1 MSDDLRSVPGVG
13 PATAKKLIE
22 AGIKTPAQ
30 LIEAGEVG
38 AIAAGISK
46 ATAAKIVSG
55 ASTLSGAVK
64 QVASKAKD
72 AAESTASKDV
82 AESTASKAK
91 DVGVDRIQ
99 GQGRGRVDRIQG
111 QGIQSQGQIRHEA
124 HHRGSEGPHL
134 AWPQSEGDPPAQS
147 FEGMTQSRNALEC
160 MLSRAAAEVRTTDQS
175 RGTTHEG
182 SMQRGVVRAS
192 IARFQI
198 TSGSRCGPIVHGQG
212 PSTSSAVTGNPTLEQ
227 KTAGRLM
234 FEQ

>member
-72 AAESTASKDV
+72 AAESTASKAKDV

-91 DVGVDRIQ
+91 ESKAKVKSVTKRTIE
-99 GQGRGRVDRIQG
+99 GQKGRTL
-111 QGIQSQGQIRHEA
+111 
-124 HHRGSEGPHL
+124 RGLSLKEIL
-134 AWPQSEGDPPAQS
+134 Q
-147 FEGMTQSRNALEC
+147 RNRSKE
-160 MLSRAAAEVRTTDQS
+160 
-175 RGTTHEG
+175 
-182 SMQRGVVRAS
+182 
-192 IARFQI
+192 
-198 TSGSRCGPIVHGQG
+198 
-212 PSTSSAVTGNPTLEQ
+212 
-227 KTAGRLM
+227 
-234 FEQ
+234 

>member
-46 ATAAKIVSG
+46 ATAAKIVNG

-72 AAESTASKDV
+72 VAESTASKAKDV

-91 DVGVDRIQ
+91 DVAESTASKAKESKAKVKSVTKRTIE
-99 GQGRGRVDRIQG
+99 GQKGRTL
-111 QGIQSQGQIRHEA
+111 
-124 HHRGSEGPHL
+124 RGLSLKEIL
-134 AWPQSEGDPPAQS
+134 Q
-147 FEGMTQSRNALEC
+147 RNRSKE
-160 MLSRAAAEVRTTDQS
+160 
-175 RGTTHEG
+175 
-182 SMQRGVVRAS
+182 
-192 IARFQI
+192 
-198 TSGSRCGPIVHGQG
+198 
-212 PSTSSAVTGNPTLEQ
+212 
-227 KTAGRLM
+227 
-234 FEQ
+234 

>member
-46 ATAAKIVSG
+46 ATAAKIVNG

-72 AAESTASKDV
+72 VAESTASKAKDV

-91 DVGVDRIQ
+91 ESKAKVKSVTKRTIE
-99 GQGRGRVDRIQG
+99 GQKGRTL
-111 QGIQSQGQIRHEA
+111 
-124 HHRGSEGPHL
+124 RGLSLKEIL
-134 AWPQSEGDPPAQS
+134 Q
-147 FEGMTQSRNALEC
+147 RNRSKE
-160 MLSRAAAEVRTTDQS
+160 
-175 RGTTHEG
+175 
-182 SMQRGVVRAS
+182 
-192 IARFQI
+192 
-198 TSGSRCGPIVHGQG
+198 
-212 PSTSSAVTGNPTLEQ
+212 
-227 KTAGRLM
+227 
-234 FEQ
+234 

>member
-46 ATAAKIVSG
+46 ATAAKIVNG

-72 AAESTASKDV
+72 VAESTASKAKDV

-91 DVGVDRIQ
+91 DVAESTASKAKESKAKVKSITKRTIE
-99 GQGRGRVDRIQG
+99 GQKGRTL
-111 QGIQSQGQIRHEA
+111 
-124 HHRGSEGPHL
+124 RGLSLKEIL
-134 AWPQSEGDPPAQS
+134 Q
-147 FEGMTQSRNALEC
+147 RNRSKE
-160 MLSRAAAEVRTTDQS
+160 
-175 RGTTHEG
+175 
-182 SMQRGVVRAS
+182 
-192 IARFQI
+192 
-198 TSGSRCGPIVHGQG
+198 
-212 PSTSSAVTGNPTLEQ
+212 
-227 KTAGRLM
+227 
-234 FEQ
+234 

>member
-72 AAESTASKDV
+72 AAESTASKAKDV

-91 DVGVDRIQ
+91 DVAESTASKAKESKAKVKSVTKRTIE
-99 GQGRGRVDRIQG
+99 GQKGRTL
-111 QGIQSQGQIRHEA
+111 
-124 HHRGSEGPHL
+124 RGLSLKEIL
-134 AWPQSEGDPPAQS
+134 Q
-147 FEGMTQSRNALEC
+147 RNRSKE
-160 MLSRAAAEVRTTDQS
+160 
-175 RGTTHEG
+175 
-182 SMQRGVVRAS
+182 
-192 IARFQI
+192 
-198 TSGSRCGPIVHGQG
+198 
-212 PSTSSAVTGNPTLEQ
+212 
-227 KTAGRLM
+227 
-234 FEQ
+234 

>member
-46 ATAAKIVSG
+46 ATAAKIVNG

-72 AAESTASKDV
+72 VAESTASKAKDV

-91 DVGVDRIQ
+91 ESKAKVESVTKRTIE
-99 GQGRGRVDRIQG
+99 GQKGRTL
-111 QGIQSQGQIRHEA
+111 
-124 HHRGSEGPHL
+124 RGLSLKEIL
-134 AWPQSEGDPPAQS
+134 Q
-147 FEGMTQSRNALEC
+147 RNRSKE
-160 MLSRAAAEVRTTDQS
+160 
-175 RGTTHEG
+175 
-182 SMQRGVVRAS
+182 
-192 IARFQI
+192 
-198 TSGSRCGPIVHGQG
+198 
-212 PSTSSAVTGNPTLEQ
+212 
-227 KTAGRLM
+227 
-234 FEQ
+234 

>member
-46 ATAAKIVSG
+46 ATAAKIVNG

-72 AAESTASKDV
+72 VAESTASKAKDV

-91 DVGVDRIQ
+91 ESKAKVESVTKRTIE
-99 GQGRGRVDRIQG
+99 GQKGRTL
-111 QGIQSQGQIRHEA
+111 
-124 HHRGSEGPHL
+124 RGLSLKEIL
-134 AWPQSEGDPPAQS
+134 R
-147 FEGMTQSRNALEC
+147 RNRSKE
-160 MLSRAAAEVRTTDQS
+160 
-175 RGTTHEG
+175 
-182 SMQRGVVRAS
+182 
-192 IARFQI
+192 
-198 TSGSRCGPIVHGQG
+198 
-212 PSTSSAVTGNPTLEQ
+212 
-227 KTAGRLM
+227 
-234 FEQ
+234 

>member
-46 ATAAKIVSG
+46 ATAAKIVNG

-72 AAESTASKDV
+72 VAESTASKAKDV

-91 DVGVDRIQ
+91 DVAESTASKAKDVAESTASKAKESKAKVKSITKRTIE
-99 GQGRGRVDRIQG
+99 GQKGRTL
-111 QGIQSQGQIRHEA
+111 
-124 HHRGSEGPHL
+124 RGLSLKEIL
-134 AWPQSEGDPPAQS
+134 Q
-147 FEGMTQSRNALEC
+147 RNRSKE
-160 MLSRAAAEVRTTDQS
+160 
-175 RGTTHEG
+175 
-182 SMQRGVVRAS
+182 
-192 IARFQI
+192 
-198 TSGSRCGPIVHGQG
+198 
-212 PSTSSAVTGNPTLEQ
+212 
-227 KTAGRLM
+227 
-234 FEQ
+234 